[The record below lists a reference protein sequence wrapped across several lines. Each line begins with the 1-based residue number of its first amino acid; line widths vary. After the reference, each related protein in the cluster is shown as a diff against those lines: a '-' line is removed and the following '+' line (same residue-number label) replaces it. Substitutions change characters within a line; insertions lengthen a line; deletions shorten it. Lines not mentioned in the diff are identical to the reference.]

1 MMKVKIKILVL
12 AISVSALAGCTATPL
27 KPAMQM
33 TDAELCTAYGY
44 SMAVGDSNR
53 ILEVGNE
60 AQSRMN
66 AHGGVLT
73 VPKETCQAL
82 SQAGVN
88 QLAREQVEAARS
100 QAAWAAIGQMG
111 QQMQAQQAQQDAY
124 NNQLAQQQMQQ
135 MQQQQQQQMLMQQ
148 QQQTQALQGIN
159 RSLGGW

>member
-1 MMKVKIKILVL
+1 MMKAKILAL
-12 AISVSALAGCTATPL
+12 ALAVSISSLAGCTATPP

-33 TDAELCTAYGY
+33 TDAELCTTYGY
-44 SMAVGDSNR
+44 SMAMGDSNR
-53 ILEVGNE
+53 MLEVGNE
-60 AQSRMN
+60 AQKRMD
-66 AHGGVLT
+66 AHGGVLS

-88 QLAREQVEAARS
+88 QLAQEQAETARS

-111 QQMQAQQAQQDAY
+111 QQMQAQQAQQNAY
-124 NNQLAQQQMQQ
+124 NNQQ
-135 MQQQQQQQMLMQQ
+135 MQQQQQMMLL

>member
-1 MMKVKIKILVL
+1 
-12 AISVSALAGCTATPL
+12 
-27 KPAMQM
+27 M
-33 TDAELCTAYGY
+33 TDAELCTTYGY
-44 SMAVGDSNR
+44 SMAAGDSNR
-53 ILEVGNE
+53 MLEVGNE
-60 AQSRMN
+60 AQKRMD
-66 AHGGVLT
+66 AHGGVLS

-88 QLAREQVEAARS
+88 QLSQEQAETARS

-124 NNQLAQQQMQQ
+124 NNQQI
-135 MQQQQQQQMLMQQ
+135 QQQQQMMLM

>member
-1 MMKVKIKILVL
+1 MMKAKNIAL
-12 AISVSALAGCTATPL
+12 AIAVSIFFLAGCSTTPL

-33 TDAELCTAYGY
+33 TDAELCTTYGY
-44 SMAVGDSNR
+44 SMAAGDSNR
-53 ILEVGNE
+53 MLEVGNE
-60 AQSRMN
+60 AQKRMD
-66 AHGGVLT
+66 AHGGVLS

-88 QLAREQVEAARS
+88 QLSQEQAETARS

-124 NNQLAQQQMQQ
+124 NNQQMQQ
-135 MQQQQQQQMLMQQ
+135 ANQQIQQQQQMMLM

>member
-1 MMKVKIKILVL
+1 MMKAKILAL
-12 AISVSALAGCTATPL
+12 ALAVSISSLAGCTTTPP

-33 TDAELCTAYGY
+33 TDAELCTTYGY
-44 SMAVGDSNR
+44 SMAMGDSNR
-53 ILEVGNE
+53 MLEVGNE
-60 AQSRMN
+60 AQKRMD
-66 AHGGVLT
+66 AHGGVLS

-88 QLAREQVEAARS
+88 QLAQEQAETARS

-124 NNQLAQQQMQQ
+124 NNQQ
-135 MQQQQQQQMLMQQ
+135 MQQQQQMMLM